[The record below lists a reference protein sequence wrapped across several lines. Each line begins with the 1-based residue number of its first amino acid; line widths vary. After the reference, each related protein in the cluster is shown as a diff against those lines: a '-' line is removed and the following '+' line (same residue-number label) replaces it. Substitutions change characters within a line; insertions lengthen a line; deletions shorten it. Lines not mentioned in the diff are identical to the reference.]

1 MANPLVERRATA
13 RTKARLDAETIIA
26 AGLQIAA
33 RPGATAVTVR
43 ELGALLGADPTAIY
57 RHFRSKENLMGALL
71 DRLFAMSLE
80 RVTAPREEW
89 RTRLTQLA
97 TATIDLFT
105 EYPAIGAEAIVLST
119 GGPAELEIVELI
131 LDGLSVAGLEGEDIV
146 RHYAAQS
153 TYVLSYSA
161 GIARGLSIREGVAT
175 EEHRSWMGR
184 SLAVTSA
191 THPQINAL
199 REQLLALRD
208 REVFF
213 LGVDALLDA
222 VDATVERRKR

>member
-1 MANPLVERRATA
+1 MASPLAERRGTA
-13 RTKARLDAETIIA
+13 RAKPRLDAETIIA

-57 RHFRSKENLMGALL
+57 RHFRSKESLMGALL

-80 RVTAPREEW
+80 RVTAPRAQW

-105 EYPAIGAEAIVLST
+105 EYPAIGAEAVVLST
-119 GGPAELEIVELI
+119 GGAAELEIIELI
-131 LDGLSVAGLEGEDIV
+131 LDGFSVAGLEGEDIV

-153 TYVLSYSA
+153 TYVLSYAA
-161 GIARGLSIREGVAT
+161 GIARGLSVREGVAA

-184 SLAVTSA
+184 SLPVTAAS
-191 THPQINAL
+191 HPNINAL

-208 REVFF
+208 RDTYF
-213 LGVDALLDA
+213 LGVDSLLDA
-222 VDATVERRKR
+222 AEAAGARSKR

>member
-1 MANPLVERRATA
+1 MASPLVEGRGTA
-13 RTKARLDAETIIA
+13 RTKPRLDAETIIA

-57 RHFRSKENLMGALL
+57 RHFRSKDSLMGALL

-80 RVTAPREEW
+80 RVTAPRGQW

-97 TATIDLFT
+97 TATIDLFA
-105 EYPAIGAEAIVLST
+105 EYPAIGAEAVVLST
-119 GGPAELEIVELI
+119 GGPAELEIIELI
-131 LDGLSVAGLEGEDIV
+131 LDGFSVAGLKDEDIV

-153 TYVLSYSA
+153 TYVLSYAA
-161 GIARGLSIREGVAT
+161 GIARGLSVREVGGT
-175 EEHRSWMGR
+175 DEPRSWMGR
-184 SLAVTSA
+184 SLSVTAAS
-191 THPQINAL
+191 HPHISAL

-208 REVFF
+208 REIFF

-222 VDATVERRKR
+222 VEAKVARRSS